1 MIRALTLLTALVTL
15 TACETHR
22 APKANC
28 FDVVARGAVASN
40 CDFERLEGNPPTE
53 APHG

>member
-22 APKANC
+22 ASKANC
-28 FDVVARGAVASN
+28 FDVVARGVVASN
-40 CDFERLEGNPPTE
+40 CDFEQMDSNPPTE
-53 APHG
+53 APYG

>member
-1 MIRALTLLTALVTL
+1 MIRALTLLTALGSLV
-15 TACETHR
+15 ACETHR

-28 FDVVARGAVASN
+28 FDVVARGAGASN
-40 CDFERLEGNPPTE
+40 CDFEQLDGDPPTE